1 MNNTIRGLMHVLSC
15 AALTLVTMGAVHATP
30 TVYSGTVAGGDEPLT
45 DFGDA
50 GQARKDF
57 LGKLA
62 DGSVR
67 TEGFEQLSLGQYADS
82 KEVALFKDA
91 ASLKGAGEVKS
102 APYGP
107 PNNGSP
113 GEYFGR
119 FNTTEGGGQ
128 WWETSTP
135 FSITFTSPVS
145 AFGFYLTDL
154 GDFDGTLWLLLY
166 ARADNNTPSA
176 RLAIEAPQDATNGS
190 LTFFGFVDDKGQYA
204 RIDFSITQ
212 GTCNEGD
219 ECPEDFIGFDD
230 LTFGALRQD
239 EPPPNGAPEPTSL
252 ALLAL
257 ALLGLAWSSRFRR
270 AR

>member
-1 MNNTIRGLMHVLSC
+1 MHVLGC
-15 AALTLVTMGAVHATP
+15 AALTLVTMGAVHAAP
-30 TVYSGTVAGGDEPLT
+30 TVYSGTVAGGDKPLT
-45 DFGDA
+45 DFGA
-50 GQARKDF
+50 AAQARTVF
-57 LGKLA
+57 LGRLA
-62 DGSVR
+62 DETVQ
-67 TEGFEQLSLGQYADS
+67 TEGFEQLAAGPYAGDGQIG
-82 KEVALFKDA
+82 LFKGQG
-91 ASLKGAGEVKS
+91 SLKGAGEIKND
-102 APYGP
+102 PFGP
-107 PNNGSP
+107 SDDTTP

-119 FNTTEGGGQ
+119 FNTTEGGKQ

-166 ARADNNTPSA
+166 AGANDDTPSIT
-176 RLAIEAPQDATNGS
+176 LPIEAPPNATNGS
-190 LTFFGFVDDKGQYA
+190 LTFFGFVDDKGRYA
-204 RIDFSITQ
+204 RIGFGIDQ
-212 GTCNEGD
+212 GPCNESD
-219 ECPEDFIGFDD
+219 ECAEDFIGFDD
-230 LTFGALRQD
+230 LTFGALRQE